1 MHPSQFLID
10 RDVAKDSDVA
20 IPRTLD
26 VGVLDGHQVFPPG
39 QNGSP
44 GANRLLIF
52 TGTVLLDKSGDSDD
66 VSRGVLR
73 VRLRFPL
80 SRTVNFVGSA
90 SVAALATGSG
100 NDANILL
107 GADQA
112 VTVPD
117 PTDGG
122 TVPPS
127 GLPANELYLIVD
139 VAIASQDATIQRIA
153 YQANVLIQD
162 TTPDLDSLLVRAYPT
177 DQFSDYAHVQP
188 GDDWEFQITLT
199 GPALDPGGFTVLMGS
214 DSERDVPVQRSVA
227 LTPGQSSAVFRAPAT
242 ADHADTVAVAA
253 ITAVGTRTT
262 KTATVAVSAP
272 R

>member
-1 MHPSQFLID
+1 MHPTQFLID
-10 RDVAKDSDVA
+10 RDVANDSDVA

-26 VGVLDGHQVFPPG
+26 VGILDGHQVFPPG
-39 QNGSP
+39 QNETPS
-44 GANRLLIF
+44 ANRLVIF
-52 TGTVLLDKSGDSDD
+52 TGTALLNKSGDSDD
-66 VSRGVLR
+66 ISRGALR

-80 SRTVNFVGSA
+80 SKTVNFVGSA

-100 NDANILL
+100 NEDNILL

-122 TVPPS
+122 SLPAN
-127 GLPANELYLIVD
+127 GLPANELYMIVD
-139 VAIASQDATIQRIA
+139 VAIASQAAIIQRIA
-153 YQANVLIQD
+153 YQANVLIYD

-177 DQFSDYAHVQP
+177 EQFADYTMVQP
-188 GDDWEFQITLT
+188 GHDWEFQITLT
-199 GPALDPGGFTVLMGS
+199 GPALDPGGFTVPMSS
-214 DSERDVPVQRSVA
+214 DSQSEVPVQSSVT

-242 ADHADTVAVAA
+242 AANADISVAA
-253 ITAVGTRTT
+253 VITAVGTRTT
-262 KTATVAVSAP
+262 KTATVAVAAP

>member
-1 MHPSQFLID
+1 MHPTQFLID

-26 VGVLDGHQVFPPG
+26 VGVLDGHQVFPLG
-39 QNGSP
+39 QNESLS
-44 GANRLLIF
+44 ANRLLIF
-52 TGTVLLDKSGDSDD
+52 TGTALLNKVGDSDNI
-66 VSRGVLR
+66 SRGVLR
-73 VRLRFPL
+73 VRLQFPL
-80 SRTVNFVGSA
+80 SKTVNFVGSA
-90 SVAALATGSG
+90 SVAALATVSG
-100 NDANILL
+100 NEDNILV

-122 TVPPS
+122 DLPAN

-139 VAIASQDATIQRIA
+139 VAILSQAAIIQRIA
-153 YQANVLIQD
+153 YQANVLVYD

-177 DQFSDYAHVQP
+177 DQFANYTLVQP
-188 GDDWEFQITLT
+188 GNDWEFQITLT
-199 GPALDPGGFTVLMGS
+199 GPALDPYGFTVPMSS
-214 DSERDVPVQRSVA
+214 DSESDVPVQSSVT

-242 ADHADTVAVAA
+242 AASAESTVVV
-253 ITAVGTRTT
+253 ITAVGARTT
-262 KTATVAVSAP
+262 KTATVAASVP